1 MPRFSINCLQGQLK
15 DECAACQLKLA
26 EFGFFINFR
35 YKARVSRNRIPVRFS
50 GTTRCWTLEDNEER
64 EVRHGVY
71 VQVILLP
78 LIGAASDT
86 DFALEVADLLYALKM
101 IWPRERDSLM
111 LQGAPQTTSVRPL
124 HADL

>member
-1 MPRFSINCLQGQLK
+1 M
-15 DECAACQLKLA
+15 
-26 EFGFFINFR
+26 
-35 YKARVSRNRIPVRFS
+35 
-50 GTTRCWTLEDNEER
+50 
-64 EVRHGVY
+64 RHGVY